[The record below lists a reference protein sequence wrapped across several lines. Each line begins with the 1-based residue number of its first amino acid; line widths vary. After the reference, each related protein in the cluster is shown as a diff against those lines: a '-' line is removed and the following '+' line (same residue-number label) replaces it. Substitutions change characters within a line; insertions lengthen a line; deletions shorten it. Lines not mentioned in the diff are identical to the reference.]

1 MTIGASTAKTFW
13 TEFPRAPTGRG
24 LGGVKLVISD
34 AHEGLEAAAR
44 VLNATWQHQQG
55 NYPSK
60 RRRTKSRLWTISL
73 VVGMFVPRSVWRS
86 TNDGKR

>member
-44 VLNATWQHQQG
+44 VLNATWQRCRANFLRNLPVMRNLLAHAG
-55 NYPSK
+55 PDA
-60 RRRTKSRLWTISL
+60 
-73 VVGMFVPRSVWRS
+73 PA
-86 TNDGKR
+86 